1 MKKTSRIIAFILLI
15 ALLFTGMGMT
25 YKNVVKNVN
34 LGLDLQGGFEVL
46 FQVDPLNKGDKIDKS
61 TSSYISNIRK
71 SCKCS
76 RCIRTENKSKI
87 QIEFVY
93 N

>member
-46 FQVDPLNKGDKIDKS
+46 FQVDPS
-61 TSSYISNIRK
+61 
-71 SCKCS
+71 
-76 RCIRTENKSKI
+76 
-87 QIEFVY
+87 
-93 N
+93 